1 MPAFRLL
8 KDVAH
13 CFVDMCIADNSLLDK
28 RCAENGDIFFH
39 SSLVDNVDNEDNFF
53 GAPFLFHCRSRDP
66 SAMRRLN

>member
-28 RCAENGDIFFH
+28 RCAENGDIFFIAA
-39 SSLVDNVDNEDNFF
+39 LWTMWIMRII
-53 GAPFLFHCRSRDP
+53 FLELRSCFIAD
-66 SAMRRLN
+66 LEIQVKCGV